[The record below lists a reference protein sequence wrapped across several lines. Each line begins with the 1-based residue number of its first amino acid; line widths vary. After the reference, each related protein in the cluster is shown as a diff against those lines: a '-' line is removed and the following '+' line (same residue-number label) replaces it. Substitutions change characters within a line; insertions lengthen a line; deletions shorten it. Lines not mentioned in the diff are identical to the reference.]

1 MTPINVMHLITGL
14 EVGGAEMMLKR
25 LAIATDPRRCR
36 VSVASL
42 LEPGP
47 VGAALASAG
56 VPVHSLRMK
65 RAVPD
70 PRALPR
76 LVSLLRRERC
86 DVLQTWLY
94 HADFLGLV
102 ASRLAGVRRLAWN
115 IRGSDTDLAQYSRVV
130 LVLRRVLARL
140 SRWPDLVIVNSA
152 AGKTTHERLGY
163 HPHRWELIPNGIDP
177 AEFKPDHEA
186 RGRLQRELGLPEGA
200 FLVCLP
206 ARVDPQKDHDTFFRA
221 AARLGAKH
229 DDAYFLVVGRGT
241 DEPALENRAK
251 ALGVDARMRFLG
263 QRGNMASLLAGVDLV
278 TLSSGFGEGC
288 PNVLIE
294 AMGCGVPVA
303 ATDVGDTAEMITDP
317 RLVVRPGDAEGLSDA
332 WEVIRD
338 MGRDGRRALG
348 ETLRQR
354 VLDHYD
360 LAGIARRYEALYE
373 EIAGSPVNARGRP

>member
-1 MTPINVMHLITGL
+1 MRPVNVMHLITGL

-36 VSVASL
+36 VSVLSL

-47 VGAALASAG
+47 VGAALMSAG

-76 LVSLLRRERC
+76 LVGLLRRERC

-94 HADFLGLV
+94 HADFLGIV
-102 ASRLAGVRRLAWN
+102 ASRLAGVPRLAWN
-115 IRGSDTDLAQYSRVV
+115 LRGADTDAPQCSPMIV
-130 LVLRRVLARL
+130 VLRRILSRL

-152 AGKTTHERLGY
+152 AGKATHEGLGY
-163 HPHRWELIPNGIDP
+163 RPRRWEIIPNGIDP
-177 AEFKPDHEA
+177 TEFKPDHEA
-186 RGRLQRELGLPEGA
+186 RRRLQRELGLPESA

-221 AARLGAKH
+221 AARLGATY
-229 DDAYFLVVGRGT
+229 DDAHFIVVGRGT
-241 DEPALENRAK
+241 DDPALQNRAK
-251 ALGVDARMRFLG
+251 ALGADGRMRFLG
-263 QRGNMASLLAGVDLV
+263 QRQNMASLLSGVDLV
-278 TLSSGFGEGC
+278 TLSSSFGEGC

-303 ATDVGDTAEMITDP
+303 ATDVGDAAEMIADP
-317 RLVVRPGDAEGLSDA
+317 RLVARPGDAEGLSEA
-332 WEVIRD
+332 WAVIRE
-338 MGRDGRRALG
+338 MGSDGRRALG

-354 VLDHYD
+354 VLDRYD
-360 LAGIARRYEALYE
+360 LAKIVRRYEALYE
-373 EIAGSPVNARGRP
+373 EMAGSGANVRGRP